1 MELFP
6 LETLME
12 EMKPTF
18 RDKYVFDSEGK
29 SLIVST
35 LGIFRLPAVWYQD
48 QNGEFQSHNLLQ
60 NCGQFQPGAEG
71 KIWWLRIQ
79 SGIVFNM
86 KLHQMSQPLWEVQE
100 GQRFGWR
107 IKNYDSWKI
116 LLVTVQIF
124 STETLLE
131 EIKPVVT
138 K

>member
-60 NCGQFQPGAEG
+60 NCGQFQPGADG

-86 KLHQMSQPLWEVQE
+86 KLHQMSKPLWEVQE

-107 IKNYDSWKI
+107 IKN
-116 LLVTVQIF
+116 
-124 STETLLE
+124 
-131 EIKPVVT
+131 
-138 K
+138 